1 MIKNYAEAIRRINDK
16 HMFSIHHS
24 ADGSID
30 KIVWDDDAYRVLH
43 GEDQPHPDM
52 DTIEASYVNVKA
64 DEDAVAYKNKR
75 VNEYAS
81 IGDQLDMKYHDLLD
95 GTTTWKDHVEGIK
108 NKYPKP

>member
-1 MIKNYAEAIRRINDK
+1 MTKNYAEAIKRIDDK
-16 HMFSIHHS
+16 LRFSIYHS
-24 ADGSID
+24 ADGGVD
-30 KIVWDDDAYRVLH
+30 RIVWDDYAYKLLY

-52 DTIEASYVNVKA
+52 ESIEASYLEVKA

-75 VNEYAS
+75 GDEYAS
-81 IGDQLDMKYHDLLD
+81 VGDQLDMKYHDLLD

>member
-1 MIKNYAEAIRRINDK
+1 MIKNYAEAIKQIDDK
-16 HMFSIHHS
+16 LIFAIHHS
-24 ADGSID
+24 DDGGIE
-30 KIVWDDDAYRVLH
+30 KIIWDDDAYRSVH

-64 DEDAVAYKNKR
+64 DEDEVAYKKKR
-75 VNEYAS
+75 DDEYAS
-81 IGDQLDMKYHDLLD
+81 IGDQLDMQYHDLLD